1 MKREIRRVE
10 DLSEDEYANYE
21 AHPEEWLD
29 VTERTI
35 EDSLKM
41 IGEAGI
47 ENCEWEMGREKA
59 HLPSKHSLPSENS
72 NIQQIDY

>member
-1 MKREIRRVE
+1 MKREIRRVD

-21 AHPEEWLD
+21 AQPEEWLD

-47 ENCEWEMGREKA
+47 ENCE
-59 HLPSKHSLPSENS
+59 
-72 NIQQIDY
+72 

>member
-1 MKREIRRVE
+1 MTLQVDSGWNSRKNNKKKKVKMKKETRRVE

-41 IGEAGI
+41 IGEDGI
-47 ENCEWEMGREKA
+47 ENCE
-59 HLPSKHSLPSENS
+59 
-72 NIQQIDY
+72 

>member
-1 MKREIRRVE
+1 MTALLERILDPTGRLRRELREEQLKKVKMKREIRRVE

-47 ENCEWEMGREKA
+47 ENCE
-59 HLPSKHSLPSENS
+59 
-72 NIQQIDY
+72 

>member
-29 VTERTI
+29 GTERTI

-47 ENCEWEMGREKA
+47 ENCE
-59 HLPSKHSLPSENS
+59 
-72 NIQQIDY
+72 